1 MPGEGTIG
9 GGGAPTQC
17 DFPVGGTYCENTCAA
32 SPDDMIMVDDGCP
45 GGEIVDVVMYDT
57 FGDGW
62 NDCAYTLRRGSN
74 WIASGTLDVGH
85 QETDLMCLM
94 VRDATRRRRSRRART
109 ASRATAAATL
119 FACLS
124 CVRLLSFSGGG
135 VGGFEGGGGRCA
147 RARRL
152 GGASASRLCPPGID
166 ATPSP
171 TG

>member
-32 SPDDMIMVDDGCP
+32 SPDDMIVVDDGCP

-94 VRDATRRRRSRRART
+94 VRDATRRRRSPAARVLHRARRRRHW
-109 ASRATAAATL
+109 SRVCRAYDSSPL
-119 FACLS
+119 EQWGWGLR
-124 CVRLLSFSGGG
+124 V
-135 VGGFEGGGGRCA
+135 GGGRCA

-166 ATPSP
+166 ATPPP